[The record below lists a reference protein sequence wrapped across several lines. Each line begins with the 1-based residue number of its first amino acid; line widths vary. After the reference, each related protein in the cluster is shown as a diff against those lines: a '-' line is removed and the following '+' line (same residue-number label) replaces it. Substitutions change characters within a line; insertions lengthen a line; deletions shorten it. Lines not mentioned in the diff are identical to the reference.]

1 MQNEYEVPFELTF
14 NSEAEVMN
22 NLFVHDLSVQDEIVI
37 SENKVKYLF
46 ENSIFLELTYKTTI
60 VSISDEEKKQI
71 LSDNQGAL
79 FEDAENI
86 STTIRSNKPFKLV
99 LETNVDFNSIENSQ
113 CDFSSAYIT
122 FS

>member
-46 ENSIFLELTYKTTI
+46 ENNIFLELTYKTTI
-60 VSISDEEKKQI
+60 ESISDEEKKQI

-86 STTIRSNKPFKLV
+86 STIIRSNKPFKLV
-99 LETNVDFNSIENSQ
+99 LETNVDFNSIGNSQ